1 MDSLPPLN
9 PLRAF
14 EAAGR
19 LQSIRRAAEELLVTP
34 GAVSRQV
41 QRLETFLGVR
51 LFRRDPREI
60 VLTAEG
66 EQYLAAIG
74 RHLDGIREET
84 QKLTGRKTIEIL
96 RVRAYT
102 TFAMKWLIP
111 RLSSFHASN
120 PTTEVRLTT
129 SNETVDFDRENVDGA
144 VRLGDGNWGS
154 VEVDRVMRNELVP
167 LCTPDFL
174 TAHSLAQIADLRN
187 VYLLHSLVRP
197 DDWRYWLDS
206 ARCAEVDPYAGGKY
220 ASSTL
225 AYQAT
230 LEGQGVMIA
239 QRELFLDDLK
249 KGRLVQ
255 PFAHTLDR
263 GDFTYYFI
271 YPRNRLRNPA
281 FRRFRVWLL
290 EQAELAAL
298 ESAALNGEEGFGPGS
313 ESAV

>member
-1 MDSLPPLN
+1 MDMLPPLN
-9 PLRAF
+9 ALRAF

-41 QRLETFLGVR
+41 QRLESYLGVR

-66 EQYLAAIG
+66 ERYLAAVS

-84 QKLTGRKTIEIL
+84 QKLTGRKSVEIL

-111 RLSSFHASN
+111 RLGTFHQSN
-120 PTTEVRLTT
+120 ATTEVRLTT
-129 SNETVDFDRENVDGA
+129 SNEMVDFERESVDGA
-144 VRLGDGNWGS
+144 IRLGDGNWPG

-167 LCTPDFL
+167 LCTPSF
-174 TAHSLAQIADLRN
+174 ASEHGINEVADLKQ
-187 VYLLHSLVRP
+187 VPLLHSFVRP
-197 DDWRYWLDS
+197 DDWRYWLEAAGGSDID
-206 ARCAEVDPYAGGKY
+206 AYAGDKY

-239 QRELFLDDLK
+239 QKALFADDLRT
-249 KGRLVQ
+249 GRLVQ
-255 PFAHTLDR
+255 PVDFTLDR

-271 YPRNRLRNPA
+271 YPRNRLRSPA
-281 FRRFRVWLL
+281 FRRFRAWLL
-290 EQAELAAL
+290 EQAESGDGFSPKTAELAKA
-298 ESAALNGEEGFGPGS
+298 
-313 ESAV
+313 

>member
-41 QRLETFLGVR
+41 QRLETYLGVK

-60 VLTAEG
+60 VLTTEG
-66 EQYLAAIG
+66 EQYLAAVT
-74 RHLDGIREET
+74 RHFDGLREET
-84 QKLTGRKTIEIL
+84 LKLTGRRTIEIL

-111 RLSSFHASN
+111 RLSTFNASN
-120 PTTEVRLTT
+120 DTTEVRLTT

-144 VRLGDGNWGS
+144 IRLGDGNWPG
-154 VEVDRVMRNELVP
+154 VEVDRVMKNELVP
-167 LCTPDFL
+167 LCTPAFRESHGL
-174 TAHSLAQIADLRN
+174 NEFGDLSRIH
-187 VYLLHSLVRP
+187 LLHSFIRP
-197 DDWRYWLDS
+197 DDWRYWLES
-206 ARCAEVDPYAGGKY
+206 AGCKTVDPYAGDKY

-239 QRELFLDDLK
+239 QKALFLDDLRS
-249 KGRLVQ
+249 GRLVQ
-255 PFAHTLDR
+255 PFEHSLDR

-281 FRRFRVWLL
+281 FRRFRIWLL
-290 EQAELAAL
+290 EQAAAATQP
-298 ESAALNGEEGFGPGS
+298 AALNPVETQTQP
-313 ESAV
+313 